1 MLDEDKYYMN
11 WEEFK
16 NSADDVQKL
25 FPIRDVLSVHFGL
38 TPQHNGRCSCP
49 IHQGNDANLAIYP
62 ESNTVHCFSHCNKSW
77 NAITLVQEDFKN
89 NGCSEGSY
97 KKALFTLCDEFG
109 VDPLT
114 LPGISEKKYSH
125 VVEPKPKPK
134 EPEKTEL
141 EKAFTHKT
149 IVRHNQWFFNEKSLE
164 MDHANVKEIVP
175 LWQKLLNFSRNPFEP
190 IITGCEKDERGQK
203 RIAKKPPLPIQKTAA
218 FICYQLQVKAKELQ
232 RAKNILEWLANE
244 SFGYEFENLYKPYQK
259 LYSLALAQHPA
270 KLSEEDVRFMKLN
283 FLMSDR
289 EIEKEDRLLTLFQI
303 YDEFQDYLER
313 VPYTYKMKDVPKD
326 FPSYFTPEFKDLINT
341 IKSSEYLEKIIPIY
355 VPDEGDLAEDPRPGS
370 DKKVI
375 ADVTKWIDEL
385 CTISDYVFDLGIKLK
400 DSLREYFDYRDY
412 AKKKKLG
419 IKDVDINVESNCF
432 DIMGFPEVKDMAED
446 VQEFIY
452 QFMTAK
458 DGPLNIFQDK
468 LVKAMKAEEKK
479 LQEYYSKVQS
489 AEQSKDT
496 ELTTES
502 RTSEPLQG
510 KGSALKTASR
520 ISEPSHSDDS
530 LEEER

>member
-38 TPQHNGRCSCP
+38 TPQYNGRCSCP

-114 LPGISEKKYSH
+114 LPGISEKKYSR

-149 IVRHNQWFFNEKSLE
+149 IVYHYKFFFNKKSLE
-164 MDHANVKEIVP
+164 MERADVEETIP

-190 IITGCEKDERGQK
+190 IITGYEMNEQGQK
-203 RIAKKPPLPIQKTAA
+203 KIVREPPLPIQKTAA
-218 FICYQLQVKAKELQ
+218 LICYQLQVKAKEIQ
-232 RAKNILEWLANE
+232 KARKILEWFADE
-244 SFGYEFENLYKPYQK
+244 SFDYEFKNLCKPYQK

-270 KLSEEDVRFMKLN
+270 KLSEENIQFMKSN

-289 EIEKEDRLLTLFQI
+289 EIRNKDNMYTLFQT
-303 YDEFQDYLER
+303 YDEFQDYLEHI
-313 VPYTYKMKDVPKD
+313 PHMYEIKDVPKD
-326 FPSYFTPEFKDLINT
+326 YPSYFTPELKDLINT
-341 IKSSEYLEKIIPIY
+341 IKSSEYLEKIVPIY
-355 VPDEGDLAEDPRPGS
+355 IPEEGDLAEDPRPGENR
-370 DKKVI
+370 KAI
-375 ADVTKWIDEL
+375 ANTIRWMDEL
-385 CTISDYVFDLGIKLK
+385 YTILDYIHELGLNLSLALQQNFD
-400 DSLREYFDYRDY
+400 FPAY
-412 AKKKKLG
+412 AKEKK
-419 IKDVDINVESNCF
+419 IDVNDMCVDIESNCF
-432 DIMGFPEVKDMAED
+432 DIMGFPEVKDEAKY
-446 VQEFIY
+446 VQKFIY
-452 QFMTAK
+452 TFEIADDSPLHIFKDKLEKAK
-458 DGPLNIFQDK
+458 D
-468 LVKAMKAEEKK
+468 AEEKK
-479 LQEYYSKVQS
+479 LRNYYTKVQS

-496 ELTTES
+496 ELKTVG
-502 RTSEPLQG
+502 RTSESSL
-510 KGSALKTASR
+510 R
-520 ISEPSHSDDS
+520 DDS